1 MFICLNSLWTLP
13 YYNEQH
19 WIFMTETTELTKPK
33 ILHTWPLRENV
44 CWSLVK
50 TLWIQVL
57 NVSLISVY
65 FWSSYWI
72 FLCFEVLI
80 CETGIKIVFTQIV
93 ELKLVD
99 VCGLLKRVPGTFKQ
113 ACLVAQ
119 SCPILCDSMDC
130 SLPGSS
136 ARGIFQARILSGL
149 PFPSLRGSSRPRDRT
164 CVSCIGRQILYHW
177 ATGEDCQ
184 AHGRSLNVSYII
196 TTTSSSSSY
205 VALGIF
211 FFSLMW
217 WFISPFCFS
226 IKTE

>member
-1 MFICLNSLWTLP
+1 MFTCLNSLWTLL

-33 ILHTWPLRENV
+33 ILRTWPLRENI

-80 CETGIKIVFTQIV
+80 CETGIKIVFTQVV
-93 ELKLVD
+93 ELKWVD
-99 VCGLLKRVPGTFKQ
+99 ICDVLKRVPGTFIQ

-119 SCPILCDSMDC
+119 SCPTLCDSMDC
-130 SLPGSS
+130 SLPVSS
-136 ARGIFQARILSGL
+136 AHGIFQARIREWVAI
-149 PFPSLRGSSRPRDRT
+149 PFSRGSSQPRDWT
-164 CVSCIGRQILYHW
+164 QVSCIVGRFFTIW
-177 ATGEDCQ
+177 ATRE
-184 AHGRSLNVSYII
+184 ALEWVAISLSK
-196 TTTSSSSSY
+196 SLPD
-205 VALGIF
+205 LGIEPASPALAGRF
-211 FFSLMW
+211 FTAEPLGKPCS
-217 WFISPFCFS
+217 
-226 IKTE
+226 TV